1 MPAEIPSDEL
11 DALLEIIKRKYN
23 GASIGELVGNPDL
36 GLPKRT
42 LQRRLD
48 RLVKD
53 KKIAPQGEGRARRYR
68 AIFQEWP
75 REPSI
80 VLREEPETD
89 GLSTAA
95 REIRT
100 YIRQPLAKR
109 EPVIYRGEFLDAY
122 QPNGTFYLPE
132 RLRDELRRIGQ
143 VGMGALPAGTHV
155 RQVIGRL
162 LIDLSWNSS
171 RLEGNTYTLL
181 ETQRLLELGEDA
193 DGRGTEEAQMILNHK
208 AAIEMLVEDAGDIG
222 FNRYTICNLHAV
234 LADNLIRD
242 GALGTVRSIPVGIG
256 GTVYHPLA
264 VPQQIEQRFDEI
276 LRKADAIRDPLEQ
289 AFFAMV
295 HLPYLQPF
303 EDVNK
308 RVSRLAANIPLI
320 RRNLCPLS
328 FVEVKRED
336 YIGAILGVYELNRVE
351 YLCEVFADA
360 YRRSCLRY
368 ARVRQEVGDPDP
380 FRLRHRMA
388 IARVVREVVQGAMDQ
403 RQALKWIAMEAEK
416 EVPVAERA
424 QFGGEVEQSLLNL
437 HEGSIARFRLRPAE
451 FAEWRKSWR

>member
-1 MPAEIPSDEL
+1 MPLEVPSDEL
-11 DALLEIIKRKYN
+11 DTLLEIIKRRYN
-23 GASIGELVGNPDL
+23 GASIGELVGNPEL

-122 QPNGTFYLPE
+122 QPNRTFYLPE
-132 RLRDELRRIGQ
+132 RLRDELGRIGQ
-143 VGMGALPAGTHV
+143 VGMEALPAGTHV
-155 RQVIGRL
+155 RQVMGRL

-208 AAIEMLVEDAGDIG
+208 AAIEMLAEDAGDIG

-242 GALGTVRSIPVGIG
+242 GALGAVRSIPVGIG

-264 VPQQIEQRFDEI
+264 VPQQIDQRFDEI

-388 IARVVREVVQGAMDQ
+388 IARVVREVVQGAMGQ

-416 EVPVAERA
+416 EMPVAERS

-451 FAEWRKSWR
+451 FAEWRKNWR